1 MPAVSIGEIVDFVGG
16 QFTGPGD
23 RIDRSRRVA
32 PLAAGREDQLSFL
45 SNRKYAAQLAATKAG
60 AILVPE
66 NLEGEDERW
75 IRVDDPYFAFARIMT
90 RWFSA
95 GRCQKGCRRKP
106 SSLHQRQARGRMWPS
121 GHFATIG
128 DNVVI
133 GNNVTIFQSVSIEAG
148 SVIGDDCIIYPN
160 VVIYDGTRIGR
171 RCIIHAGVVIGS
183 DGYGFAMHEGK
194 HHKIPQIGIVRI
206 EDDVEIGAGTTIDRA
221 ALGETV
227 IGEGTKIDNLVQ
239 IGHNVKI
246 GKHCLLVSQ
255 VGIAGST
262 ELGDH
267 VFVAGQ
273 SGFSGHL
280 KIGHRVQVAAK
291 SAVLEDVP
299 DDTKVMGSPAVPFN
313 EFARRHA
320 AVKKLARKK
329 QAVIRASLSEAGG
342 PPRCNAHPR
351 RHRRRYRIAPL
362 APSAAKP
369 PAARLS
375 PQASATPLHR
385 LQWIPLFRRHEP
397 LRRRPRPQISEKM
410 FRPST
415 PPPSQTAAPRFVRRR
430 NGSSSNF
437 STSTRS
443 AGQYGPTTSE

>member
-1 MPAVSIGEIVDFVGG
+1 MPAVTIGEIADFVGG
-16 QFTGPGD
+16 KHSGDGTRPVTG
-23 RIDRSRRVA
+23 VA
-32 PLAAGREDQLSFL
+32 SLADASDEQLSFL
-45 SNRKYAAQLAATKAG
+45 SNRKYAAQLAQTRAG
-60 AILVPE
+60 AILVPQ
-66 NLEGEDERW
+66 NLEGEGERW
-75 IRVDDPYFAFARIMT
+75 IRVEDPYFALARIMT

-95 GRCQKGCRRKP
+95 RPMPKGISPKACVA
-106 SSLHQRQARGRMWPS
+106 SSAKLGTNVAVGP
-121 GHFATIG
+121 FVTIG
-128 DNVVI
+128 ENVVI

-148 SVIGDDCIIYPN
+148 SNIGDDCIIYPN
-160 VVIYDGTRIGR
+160 VVIYDGMRIGR

-183 DGYGFAMHEGK
+183 DGYGFAMHDGK

-280 KIGHRVQVAAK
+280 KIGNRVQVAAK

-299 DDTKVMGSPAVPFN
+299 DDTKVMGSPAMPFN

-320 AVKKLARKK
+320 AVKRLAKK
-329 QAVIRASLSEAGG
+329 KSL
-342 PPRCNAHPR
+342 
-351 RHRRRYRIAPL
+351 
-362 APSAAKP
+362 
-369 PAARLS
+369 
-375 PQASATPLHR
+375 
-385 LQWIPLFRRHEP
+385 
-397 LRRRPRPQISEKM
+397 
-410 FRPST
+410 
-415 PPPSQTAAPRFVRRR
+415 
-430 NGSSSNF
+430 
-437 STSTRS
+437 
-443 AGQYGPTTSE
+443 

>member
-1 MPAVSIGEIVDFVGG
+1 MPPVALGEIVDFVGG
-16 QFTGPGD
+16 HYVGD
-23 RIDRSRRVA
+23 RNRQIAAVA
-32 PLAAGREDQLSFL
+32 PLAEAREEHMSFL
-45 SNRKYAAQLAATKAG
+45 SNRKYATQLAQTKAG
-60 AILVPE
+60 AVLVPK

-75 IRVDDPYFAFARIMT
+75 IRVDDPYFAIARIMT

-95 GRCQKGCRRKP
+95 RPMPKGVSPKASVAP
-106 SSLHQRQARGRMWPS
+106 SARLGANVAIGP
-121 GHFATIG
+121 FTTIG
-128 DNVVI
+128 DNVVV
-133 GNNVTIFQSVSIEAG
+133 GNNVTIFQNVSIEAG
-148 SVIGDDCIIYPN
+148 STLGDDSIIYPS
-160 VVIYDGTRIGR
+160 VVVYDGTCIGR
-171 RCIIHAGVVIGS
+171 RCIIHAGVIIGS
-183 DGYGFAMHEGK
+183 DGYGFAMHDGK

-255 VGIAGST
+255 VGVAGST

-299 DDTKVMGSPAVPFN
+299 DDTKVMGSPAMPFN

-320 AVKKLARKK
+320 ALKRLAKKK
-329 QAVIRASLSEAGG
+329 
-342 PPRCNAHPR
+342 
-351 RHRRRYRIAPL
+351 
-362 APSAAKP
+362 SA
-369 PAARLS
+369 
-375 PQASATPLHR
+375 
-385 LQWIPLFRRHEP
+385 
-397 LRRRPRPQISEKM
+397 
-410 FRPST
+410 
-415 PPPSQTAAPRFVRRR
+415 
-430 NGSSSNF
+430 
-437 STSTRS
+437 
-443 AGQYGPTTSE
+443 

>member
-1 MPAVSIGEIVDFVGG
+1 MPTVPLGEIVDFVGG
-16 QFTGPGD
+16 HYVGD
-23 RIDRSRRVA
+23 RNRRVTAVA
-32 PLAAGREDQLSFL
+32 PLAEAREEQLSFL
-45 SNRKYAAQLAATKAG
+45 SNRKYAAQLAQTKAG
-60 AILVPE
+60 AILVPQ

-75 IRVDDPYFAFARIMT
+75 IRVDDPYFAIARIMT
-90 RWFSA
+90 RWFSL
-95 GRCQKGCRRKP
+95 RPMPKGVSPKASIA
-106 SSLHQRQARGRMWPS
+106 SSARLGTNVAVGP
-121 GHFATIG
+121 FTTIG
-128 DNVVI
+128 DSVVI
-133 GNNVTIFQSVSIEAG
+133 GNNVTIFQNVSIEAG
-148 SVIGDDCIIYPN
+148 STLGDDSIIYPN

-183 DGYGFAMHEGK
+183 DGYGFAMHDGK

-255 VGIAGST
+255 VGVAGST

-299 DDTKVMGSPAVPFN
+299 DDTKVMGSPAMPFN
-313 EFARRHA
+313 EFARRQIA
-320 AVKKLARKK
+320 LKRLAKK
-329 QAVIRASLSEAGG
+329 
-342 PPRCNAHPR
+342 
-351 RHRRRYRIAPL
+351 
-362 APSAAKP
+362 KP
-369 PAARLS
+369 
-375 PQASATPLHR
+375 
-385 LQWIPLFRRHEP
+385 
-397 LRRRPRPQISEKM
+397 
-410 FRPST
+410 
-415 PPPSQTAAPRFVRRR
+415 
-430 NGSSSNF
+430 
-437 STSTRS
+437 
-443 AGQYGPTTSE
+443 